1 MLCVLNGVGTSQL
14 FHRLRAWERGDLRH
28 TWLAFA
34 AQPESHVDIWTA
46 LWYTG
51 AVRRF
56 QSCRKVC
63 IMSQFKGIIG
73 PMRPPFL
80 ILAPCCVVLGLAV
93 ALWLQGSVDVWH
105 AILAFVG
112 GIAAHISVNA
122 LNEYSDF
129 QSGLDFRTP
138 RTPFS
143 GGSGTLPAYPSMARA
158 ARTTGVVSSGLVVLI
173 GLFFWGVWGW
183 SIVPLGLLGL
193 VVIISYTDWLT
204 HNWLLCLI
212 APGLG
217 FGPLMVMGT
226 FFALTGTYNW
236 SAFVASLVPF
246 FLVSNLLLLNQFPDA
261 EADKTIGRKH
271 LLIVAGKRTSA
282 LVLGSF
288 YLLAY
293 LSLVIGVLLSLLPP
307 ASLLGLLTLPLAIRA
322 FLRAYQHPDDLALLV
337 PALSWNVLVT
347 LLTPV
352 LTALG
357 LFLTL

>member
-1 MLCVLNGVGTSQL
+1 
-14 FHRLRAWERGDLRH
+14 
-28 TWLAFA
+28 
-34 AQPESHVDIWTA
+34 
-46 LWYTG
+46 
-51 AVRRF
+51 
-56 QSCRKVC
+56 
-63 IMSQFKGIIG
+63 MSQVKGIIG

-80 ILAPCCVVLGLAV
+80 ILGPCCVVLGLAV
-93 ALWLQGSVDVWH
+93 ALWIQGSVNVWH

-112 GIAAHISVNA
+112 GISAHISVNA

-129 QSGLDFRTP
+129 RSGLDFQTP
-138 RTPFS
+138 KTPFS
-143 GGSGTLPAYPSMARA
+143 GGSGTLPAYPGMART

-173 GLFFWGVWGW
+173 GIYFWTVWGW

-193 VVIISYTDWLT
+193 VVILSYTDWLT

-226 FFALTGTYNW
+226 FFALTGTYSW
-236 SAFVASLVPF
+236 SAFIASLVPF

-271 LLIVAGKRTSA
+271 LIIVAGKRAGSW
-282 LVLGSF
+282 VLGAF

-293 LSLVIGVLLSLLPP
+293 VSIFVGVLLSLLP
-307 ASLLGLLTLPLAIRA
+307 ALSLLGLLTLPLAVRA
-322 FLRAYQHPDDLALLV
+322 FLRAYQHPDDLSLLV

-347 LLTPV
+347 LVTPA

-357 LFLTL
+357 IFVTA